1 MTTINSTPL
10 NGSFQGVQIGQTIQW
25 KNVLYADV
33 KHRFAAPILKTDF
46 GGKTIDCTE
55 DGYDCPQL
63 PNKHDMHD
71 GEYKSDELLCT
82 NLRIV
87 KPVGDFKHPL
97 PVYLY
102 IHGGANLVGNIYSK
116 RTDPA
121 PLVEHSLNIGKPIIM
136 VVIEYRLGM
145 FGYSTSKTGQGNW
158 GLRDQWTSVEW
169 VNKFIGAFG
178 GDNQRV
184 TVGGE
189 SSGSIGV
196 HALVLRD
203 GIEHHGLISRAFMS
217 SGSLGCFPPLPPAYL
232 NTYREKAATLL
243 GVSDEDLD
251 DPAKVDAYTLVKA
264 SYKIDYPFGFYA
276 YDDFLPDNLLK
287 SIPKLRTAIV
297 SDNDYEGS
305 LFVKRVLP
313 QAEIA
318 PLLDSSDIGKKIKQ
332 IYNIKTGAEVCK
344 FRGDSFF
351 VVSNAQLLNQL
362 EQGGVDV
369 YRQFFDQVDPFDA
382 TLRARHAVDL
392 VFMWKCLPDMPEWA
406 TQLANKYQTNL
417 IKFFYDE
424 SPWPSDEVALV
435 GDKTIKYGQYNP
447 RKLADQLDGID
458 LQVLRKLGED
468 LTPAGEWAM

>member
-1 MTTINSTPL
+1 MTTINSKTL
-10 NGSFQGVQIGQTIQW
+10 NGSFEGVSIGETIQW

-33 KHRFAAPILKTDF
+33 KHRFAPPILKSDF
-46 GGKTIDCTE
+46 DGKTIDCTE

-87 KPVGDFKHPL
+87 KPKGEFKHPL

-121 PLVEHSLNIGKPIIM
+121 PFVEHSASIGKPVIM

-145 FGYSTSKTGQGNW
+145 FGYSTSKEGKGNW
-158 GLRDQWTSVEW
+158 GLRDQWTSVAW
-169 VNKFIGAFG
+169 VNKFIGEFG
-178 GDNQRV
+178 GDSQRV

-196 HALVLRD
+196 HALVLKD
-203 GIEHHGLISRAFMS
+203 GIEHHGAISRAFMS
-217 SGSLGCFPPLPPAYL
+217 SGSLGCFPPVPPAYL
-232 NTYREKAATLL
+232 DTYRVKAAKEL
-243 GVSDEDLD
+243 GVEEDDID
-251 DPAKVDAYTLVKA
+251 DPTKVPPYALVKA
-264 SYKIDYPFGFYA
+264 SYKIEYPFGFYT
-276 YDDFLPDNLLK
+276 YDDFLPDNLLQ
-287 SIPKLRTAIV
+287 SIPKLRTALV

-313 QAEIA
+313 AAEIE
-318 PLLDSSDIGKKIKQ
+318 PLLDSSELGKKVKE
-332 IYNIKTGAEVCK
+332 IYSIKTGAEVCK

-351 VVSNAQLLNQL
+351 VVSNAEVLSQL
-362 EQGGVDV
+362 EKGGVDV
-369 YRQFFDQVDPFDA
+369 YRQFFDQVDPFDPS
-382 TLRARHAVDL
+382 LRARHAVDL
-392 VFMWKCLPDMPEWA
+392 VFMWKCLPDLPEWA
-406 TQLANKYQTNL
+406 IELANKYQTNL
-417 IKFFYDE
+417 IKFVYDE

-435 GDKTIKYGQYNP
+435 ENKTIKYGHYNP
-447 RKLADQLDGID
+447 RKLADKLAGIELKD
-458 LQVLRKLGED
+458 LRKLGED